1 MEAAAGELETRAR
14 VCQGE
19 QRADEQ
25 ERADTM
31 TIKAVRCDVYSRIV
45 GYYTPTNV
53 WNLGKKEEFA
63 LRNTISLEQIEQAVK
78 EDSCTE

>member
-1 MEAAAGELETRAR
+1 
-14 VCQGE
+14 
-19 QRADEQ
+19 
-25 ERADTM
+25 M